1 MAFFGDFPAPSDAA
15 KDPQRRHWNR
25 PIAEKA
31 RPEGRARRDRD
42 RKPPP
47 PIKAANFDF
56 QRFQRLGSPASPEHA
71 GPSLYPLTHRPRG
84 PLAKDG
90 VNPPALCPAAMTAVE
105 KIEGGEEIGLTDK
118 VRGAVLWRSGSQIA
132 AQLVTWTAT
141 FVVIRLLTPADYGL
155 FAMTQ
160 VVLMFLSLMN
170 GYGFANALVRS
181 ERVTPL
187 EIRQMFGLLILL
199 NGALALA
206 QFALAPLAAAYFRQ
220 PAVETLLRVQVLL
233 YAATPFIA
241 LPQALLSR
249 RIDFR
254 GQALVSM
261 LSAGL
266 SAATALGCAAAG
278 LGVWTL
284 VAAPL
289 VLFWSQG
296 IGLTWAAR
304 SLVWPSFR
312 FKGAGHHIRY
322 GGAMVA
328 IQCFWFIQSQSDVFI
343 AGRIVAPHALGLYT
357 TSLFLTQ
364 IVAGKF
370 VPPVNEVS
378 FAAYSR
384 IQDRRDALAAAF
396 LKTVRLVMLIALP
409 FYFGLAT
416 TAEPVVL
423 TVLGWKWAETVPLV
437 RALALAMPFL
447 TLQILFAPA
456 TNALGRP
463 RAALRVAMAGAAIMP
478 ACFLIGSQYGT
489 IGLAR
494 AWLVGF
500 PLLTATTVALSLP
513 VIGASLRGLAR
524 AVLPGLAASAVMA
537 AVVAGADA
545 ALPAMAPAARMGILA
560 ATGLAVYAGL
570 LVAFARPLVEEVAAL
585 LLRREPP
592 AAAQAL

>member
-1 MAFFGDFPAPSDAA
+1 VTV
-15 KDPQRRHWNR
+15 
-25 PIAEKA
+25 A
-31 RPEGRARRDRD
+31 R
-42 RKPPP
+42 
-47 PIKAANFDF
+47 
-56 QRFQRLGSPASPEHA
+56 
-71 GPSLYPLTHRPRG
+71 
-84 PLAKDG
+84 
-90 VNPPALCPAAMTAVE
+90 
-105 KIEGGEEIGLTDK
+105 KIEAEESGAGKAGLGER

-132 AQLVTWTAT
+132 AQMLTWAAT
-141 FVVIRLLTPADYGL
+141 FIVIRLLSPSDYGL

-199 NGALALA
+199 NAGLALA
-206 QFALAPLAAAYFRQ
+206 QVALAPLAAAYFHQ
-220 PAVETLLRVQVLL
+220 PIVATLLRVQALL
-233 YAATPFIA
+233 YFATPFIA

-249 RIDFR
+249 RIAFR
-254 GQALVSM
+254 AQALVS
-261 LSAGL
+261 LVSAILG
-266 SAATALGCAAAG
+266 AATALTCAAAG

-289 VLFWSQG
+289 VLFWTQG
-296 IGLTWAAR
+296 IGLTFVAR

-312 FKGAGHHIRY
+312 FRGAGHHIRY

-343 AGRIVAPHALGLYT
+343 AGRLVAPHQLGLYT
-357 TSLFLTQ
+357 ISLFLTQ

-384 IQDRRDALAAAF
+384 LQDRPAALAEAF
-396 LKTVRLVMLIALP
+396 LTTVRLVMLVALP

-416 TAEPVVL
+416 VAGPVVQ

-437 RALALAMPFL
+437 RLLAWAMPFM
-447 TLQILFAPA
+447 TLQILLAPA

-463 RAALRVAMAGAAIMP
+463 RLALRVAVTGAMLMP

-494 AWLVGF
+494 AWLAGF
-500 PLLTATTVALSLP
+500 PILTALTLWLSLP
-513 VIGASLRGLAR
+513 AIGASPARLAR
-524 AVLPGLAASAVMA
+524 AIAPGLLASAMMA
-537 AVVAGADA
+537 AAVA
-545 ALPAMAPAARMGILA
+545 ALDWLLPSMAPPARLGILVLC
-560 ATGLAVYAGL
+560 GVLVYGGL
-570 LVAFARPLVEEVAAL
+570 LAAFARPLVAEVIGL
-585 LLRREPP
+585 LLNRR
-592 AAAQAL
+592 AAAA

>member
-1 MAFFGDFPAPSDAA
+1 MATGT
-15 KDPQRRHWNR
+15 NR
-25 PIAEKA
+25 ESGPGVTIAEKI
-31 RPEGRARRDRD
+31 E
-42 RKPPP
+42 
-47 PIKAANFDF
+47 AADE
-56 QRFQRLGSPASPEHA
+56 S
-71 GPSLYPLTHRPRG
+71 
-84 PLAKDG
+84 
-90 VNPPALCPAAMTAVE
+90 
-105 KIEGGEEIGLTDK
+105 GLTSR

-141 FVVIRLLTPADYGL
+141 FLVIRLLDPADYGL

-199 NGALALA
+199 NGGLALS
-206 QFALAPLAAAYFRQ
+206 QLLLSPLAAAYFRQ
-220 PAVETLLRVQVLL
+220 PMVGTLLRVQVLL
-233 YAATPFIA
+233 YMATPFIA

-254 GQALVSM
+254 GQALVA
-261 LSAGL
+261 LVSALL
-266 SAATALGCAAAG
+266 SAATALGCALAG
-278 LGVWTL
+278 WGVWTL

-289 VLFWSQG
+289 VLFWTQA

-312 FKGAGHHIRY
+312 FAGAGHHIRY

-328 IQCFWFIQSQSDVFI
+328 IQCFWFVQSQADVFI
-343 AGRIVAPHALGLYT
+343 AGRLVVPHQLGLYT

-364 IVAGKF
+364 ILAGKF
-370 VPPVNEVS
+370 IPPVNEVS

-384 IQDRRDALAAAF
+384 IQDRKDALAAAF

-409 FYFGLAT
+409 FYFGMAIV
-416 TAEPVVL
+416 AEPVVL
-423 TVLGWKWAETVPLV
+423 TVLGWKWVETVPLV
-437 RALALAMPFL
+437 RTLAMAMPFL

-478 ACFLIGSQYGT
+478 AAFMIGSQYGT
-489 IGLAR
+489 LGLAR
-494 AWLVGF
+494 AWLLGF
-500 PLLTATTVALSLP
+500 PLLTAATIALSLP
-513 VIGASLRGLAR
+513 VIGARPAGLAR
-524 AVLPGLAASAVMA
+524 AIAPGLLASAAMAAAVATVDSLLPVMA
-537 AVVAGADA
+537 APLRLA
-545 ALPAMAPAARMGILA
+545 ILA
-560 ATGLAVYAGL
+560 PTGVAVYGGL
-570 LVAFARPLVEEVAAL
+570 LFVFARPLVQEVIAL
-585 LLRREPP
+585 ALGRPVAEPI
-592 AAAQAL
+592 QAL